1 MSELIEIQN
10 KAGKVKL
17 DGQVSEQSMN
27 TLIDEMARL
36 YGDDAVKNQLRIG
49 DSIASAA
56 DSLTSL
62 EIQINSPGGSVQ
74 QGYRA
79 YKTIKEIQARGV
91 TVTARITKL
100 AASMGSIIA
109 AAADTV
115 LIEEGAKMMIHDAS
129 VIAWGNPADLQQ
141 AADKLNAISDEL
153 AAIYA
158 LRTDKPLSDMRALM
172 RKETW
177 MNAKTAIELGFADET
192 YKVDPA
198 AEKPKSKLDKLLS
211 GDDSGEESGGVDI
224 RQTDPTKTPMS
235 ILNRLTS
242 PSSEEATAK
251 IEALE
256 TQITAHDAEI
266 QEFKGKLEIAE
277 TALQEAAGFKA
288 DIEAFTAEVT
298 ALKAERD
305 TLAAELATAK
315 EETAAAAESAGQVAA
330 ETLASI
336 GQPEPLA
343 IEEASEATT
352 DLLAQYEALEG
363 EEKRAFLAI
372 HKMELRALALKKSN
386 L

>member
-1 MSELIEIQN
+1 LQHRW
-10 KAGKVKL
+10 AAL
-17 DGQVSEQSMN
+17 LQPQ
-27 TLIDEMARL
+27 
-36 YGDDAVKNQLRIG
+36 RIR
-49 DSIASAA
+49 
-56 DSLTSL
+56 
-62 EIQINSPGGSVQ
+62 
-74 QGYRA
+74 Y
-79 YKTIKEIQARGV
+79 
-91 TVTARITKL
+91 
-100 AASMGSIIA
+100 
-109 AAADTV
+109 
-115 LIEEGAKMMIHDAS
+115 LIEEDAKMMIHDAS

-158 LRTDKPLSDMRALM
+158 LRTDKPLADMRALM

-305 TLAAELATAK
+305 TLTAELATAK

-352 DLLAQYEALEG
+352 DLLTQYGALEG
-363 EEKRAFLAI
+363 AEKRDFLSV
-372 HKMELRALALKKSN
+372 HKVELRALALKKSN